1 MDLQFY
7 PTPSA
12 LASKAWGMFKDR
24 DFARV
29 LEPSA
34 GNGDLAAAHPMD
46 RNYRRVEIDCCEID
60 ITRHPVLR
68 DKGAKVVGFDFLEMK
83 RGDQYS
89 HIIMNPPFAQGCKH
103 VLHAWNILFDGE
115 IVAIINAETVKNPFS
130 AERAHLARLI
140 QEHGRVEY
148 IKDAF
153 MDPDTQRKTEV
164 EVALVHLV
172 KQAETSSL
180 VDDLTDGLSKDE
192 RQEDAGPD
200 VSGVENELALP
211 KSFVE
216 NLVISFDL
224 AVKTMHEAV
233 AAEMKASHYA
243 RRLGKTISEQ
253 YEESDKPKMVVGAM
267 QTSFGERYDNLKD
280 RAWNNVLS
288 STQVLSRLSLNA
300 QQRVRAEFEKIKTL
314 EFTVSNVYGFLVG
327 LCENQGQIQM
337 GMVLDVFDNIAK
349 YHSENR
355 VFYRGWKSNDA
366 HRTHGMRIK
375 AKRFILPGFDTCFS
389 GAFTWSTES
398 RLADFDRVFAMLD
411 GKYDPVTGTPKPDYG
426 LVDAIKNDW
435 QALRAGD
442 RVSTDYFD
450 IRYYKG
456 IQTMHFYPK
465 SQAMMDKLNRM
476 VGKARK
482 WLPPEGE
489 RVSDAFWLNYES
501 AEKLDKEVRA
511 AADKMSRSYWD
522 NPFNCR
528 SDGFDER
535 LEKAL
540 VEAQEAH
547 GIRLEAIEDCSQQK
561 LLLLAA

>member
-1 MDLQFY
+1 MNDLQFY
-7 PTPSA
+7 PTPTA
-12 LASKAWGMFKDR
+12 LALKAWGKFKNR
-24 DFARV
+24 EFTRV

-34 GNGDLAAAHPMD
+34 GNGDLAFAAPRD
-46 RNYRRVEIDCCEID
+46 YYSRRVKIDCCEID
-60 ITRHPVLR
+60 ISRHPTLR
-68 DKGAKVVGFDFLEMK
+68 DEGANVVGLDFLELK

-103 VLHAWNILFDGE
+103 VLHAWDILFDGE
-115 IVAIINAETVKNPFS
+115 IVAILNAETVKNPFS
-130 AERAHLARLI
+130 AERGLLAQLI
-140 QEHGRVEY
+140 EDHGSVEF

-153 MDPDTQRKTEV
+153 MDPDAQRKTEV

-180 VDDLTDGLSKDE
+180 VDDLTAGLSQDSRHE
-192 RQEDAGPD
+192 SQGPD
-200 VSGVENELALP
+200 TSGVEQELALP
-211 KSFVE
+211 NSFVE
-216 NLVISFDL
+216 NLVANFEI
-224 AVKTMHEAV
+224 AVKVMREAV
-233 AAEMKASHYA
+233 VAETKAAHYA
-243 RRLGKTISEQ
+243 RRLGKTLSEK
-253 YEESDKPKMVVGAM
+253 YSGEKIAGASVRE
-267 QTSFGERYDNLKD
+267 SFGERYDKLKD
-280 RAWNNVLS
+280 RAWNHVLS
-288 STQVLSRLSLNA
+288 SAQVLSKLSANA

-337 GMVLDVFDNIAK
+337 GMMLDVFDNIAK

-375 AKRFILPGFDTCFS
+375 AKRFILPGFETCFS
-389 GAFTWSTES
+389 GTFTWTTEN

-411 GKYDPVTGTPKPDYG
+411 GKYDPETGTPKPDYG

-456 IQTMHFYPK
+456 IQTMHFFPK

-511 AADKMSRSYWD
+511 KAANLSRSHWD
-522 NPFNCR
+522 NPFVR
-528 SDGFDER
+528 SNASEFNET
-535 LEKAL
+535 LEEAL
-540 VEAQEAH
+540 VEVQGKH
-547 GIRLEAIEDCSQQK
+547 GIRLEAIEDCSQQMP
-561 LLLLAA
+561 LLLAA